1 MVLRVEVA
9 APLLAWARKRAGISH
24 EDLSRRFPKLQEWES
39 GEGAPTLKQLEDF
52 ASTTHTPVGYFF
64 LPEPPDVDMPLPDFR
79 TRRDEAVRQPSPNLL
94 DTIFQTEQR
103 QSDIGIMPEPT
114 MKDRWI
120 SSDH

>member
-1 MVLRVEVA
+1 
-9 APLLAWARKRAGISH
+9 
-24 EDLSRRFPKLQEWES
+24 
-39 GEGAPTLKQLEDF
+39 
-52 ASTTHTPVGYFF
+52 
-64 LPEPPDVDMPLPDFR
+64 MPLPDFR

>member
-64 LPEPPDVDMPLPDFR
+64 LPEPPDVDMPLPDWVRFFKGCAIAGR
-79 TRRDEAVRQPSPNLL
+79 FGHAVSPRAGML
-94 DTIFQTEQR
+94 
-103 QSDIGIMPEPT
+103 SG
-114 MKDRWI
+114 
-120 SSDH
+120 S